1 MGMLADGMFFS
12 HGLVDQQQRGN
23 PWFHPCIKL
32 IISWGSG
39 HRWGGIPQG
48 TTHSGGATWR
58 READHGRSGGLFSTK
73 SAVLLLCV
81 FLRWFWISLND
92 YPKEVLCVLNMTHLV
107 GGLELTHIF
116 IFFSEGLK
124 PPTSIYIMK
133 PHPSQRQ
140 QSAEA
145 AAALL
150 NAITASGPKEFMA
163 MATGDVVSRAVL
175 GFQEDFIKK
184 TWDMMRIAWE
194 FETSTNNKGLPSK
207 IGRLKE

>member
-1 MGMLADGMFFS
+1 MCPKHDTSGW
-12 HGLVDQQQRGN
+12 
-23 PWFHPCIKL
+23 WF
-32 IISWGSG
+32 
-39 HRWGGIPQG
+39 G
-48 TTHSGGATWR
+48 TDSY
-58 READHGRSGGLFSTK
+58 FY
-73 SAVLLLCV
+73 
-81 FLRWFWISLND
+81 I
-92 YPKEVLCVLNMTHLV
+92 
-107 GGLELTHIF
+107 
-116 IFFSEGLK
+116 FSEGLK

-150 NAITASGPKEFMA
+150 NAITASGPKEFRA

>member
-1 MGMLADGMFFS
+1 
-12 HGLVDQQQRGN
+12 
-23 PWFHPCIKL
+23 
-32 IISWGSG
+32 
-39 HRWGGIPQG
+39 
-48 TTHSGGATWR
+48 
-58 READHGRSGGLFSTK
+58 
-73 SAVLLLCV
+73 
-81 FLRWFWISLND
+81 
-92 YPKEVLCVLNMTHLV
+92 
-107 GGLELTHIF
+107 
-116 IFFSEGLK
+116 
-124 PPTSIYIMK
+124 MK